1 MGAQHPGSDTALAS
15 AFLILCLQA
24 APVASSTGHFEV
36 ITPNPTVSI
45 LLGKEALLVCQLLP
59 ARNAEAMEIRWT
71 QIRDDKEKLIYQ
83 KGRNEIQGEAYRGQ
97 THLLTSAMQRGTVS
111 LLIGNVTL
119 ADQGKYGCDFQS
131 PDFFNSA
138 EQELQVTSSGSDPHL
153 NLTRD
158 GNGGIQV
165 TCLSAGW
172 YPKPRLF
179 WTNSRGE
186 TLRPDSEEEDDN
198 DGGLFNLS
206 SSLVVME
213 GSDPVL
219 SCTVRPSTRSV
230 DSMSSVLITDTLFP
244 RPNHWRT
251 GLIVFLLILCCPVI
265 VFAVYLWRIHKAKG
279 AVYSELGKIKKKLD
293 SKPVFDK
300 AAFEPVTLDR
310 NTAHPSLVV
319 SMDQR
324 SVTARDMPQSVTD
337 SPEKFDQY
345 SCVLGTDCYTSG
357 VHYWD
362 VEVGDEQ
369 GWALGV
375 TRESANRRGRFSFSP
390 EQGTWAIQLSMGQ
403 YQAVNA
409 EWSLLDLSQKPRKIR
424 VYLDYDNGV
433 VCFYDIDTMAPIH
446 AFTASFSGKIYPFFW
461 VWSVGTS
468 LRLAHFHSTAYTKNV
483 RVV

>member
-1 MGAQHPGSDTALAS
+1 MGAQHPSFDTALAS
-15 AFLILCLQA
+15 AFLILCHQA
-24 APVASSTGHFEV
+24 ASVASSTGHFEV
-36 ITPNPTVSI
+36 ITPNPVVSV

-59 ARNAEAMEIRWT
+59 AHNAEAMEIRWT

-83 KGRNEIQGEAYRGQ
+83 KGRNEIQGEAYRDQ
-97 THLLTSAMQRGTVS
+97 TDLLTSAMQGGIVS
-111 LLIGNVTL
+111 LLIRNVTL

-153 NLTRD
+153 HLTRD
-158 GNGGIQV
+158 ENGGIRV

-186 TLRPDSEEEDDN
+186 TLRPDFEGEDDH

-213 GSDPVL
+213 SSDPAL
-219 SCTVRPSTRSV
+219 SCTVRPSSLSLGR
-230 DSMSSVLITDTLFP
+230 MSSLLIADTLFP
-244 RPNHWRT
+244 RPSRQRT
-251 GLIVFLLILCCPVI
+251 GLIVFLVMLCCSVI
-265 VFAVYLWRIHKAKG
+265 VFVVCLRIHRAK
-279 AVYSELGKIKKKLD
+279 GKIKKKLD

-300 AAFEPVTLDR
+300 AALEAVTLDP

-319 SMDQR
+319 STDQR
-324 SVTARDMPQSVTD
+324 SVTARDMLQPVPNNS
-337 SPEKFDQY
+337 ERFDQY

-362 VEVGDEQ
+362 VEVGDKQ

-403 YQAVNA
+403 YRAVNA
-409 EWSLLDLSQKPRKIR
+409 EWSLLDVPQKPRKIR
-424 VYLDYDNGV
+424 VYLDYDSGV
-433 VCFYDIDTMAPIH
+433 VCFYDIDTMVPIH
-446 AFTASFSGKIYPFFW
+446 AFTSFFSGKIYPFFW

-468 LRLAHFHSTAYTKNV
+468 LRLADFHSTAYTKNV
-483 RVV
+483 GVV